1 MYKQIKRKKLGR
13 KKSHRES
20 LIRNLLRGL
29 FDNNTVVTTTPK
41 AKVLKQEASSLI
53 GKGLSKGDKNLEFRR
68 EVIRVLGKDELV
80 KKYYEY
86 IKKEKVGVGFVRVGF
101 RDGDNAEMARVS
113 LLGLEK
119 PKKEV
124 KAKKSVKK
132 ESPVEE
138 KEVEKKEVKENKFVK
153 GDDKRVDKTA
163 VIKKTTRAKSRS
175 GI

>member
-29 FDNNTVVTTTPK
+29 FENNTVVTTTPK

-53 GKGLSKGDKNLEFRR
+53 GKGLSRDEKDLAYRR
-68 EVIRVLGKDELV
+68 EIIRILGKDELV

-86 IKKEKVGVGFVRVGF
+86 IKKENVGVGFVRVGF

-119 PKKEV
+119 PKKEI
-124 KAKKSVKK
+124 KPKK
-132 ESPVEE
+132 EEKKEKASEE
-138 KEVEKKEVKENKFVK
+138 KEVEKKDLKEKKVVRSEK
-153 GDDKRVDKTA
+153 KRVDKTA
-163 VIKKTTRAKSRS
+163 VIDRTTRAKSRS